1 LEGNTLN
8 IIEELPK
15 EFKPLIILGEIDG
28 YLHIYSFLD
37 DSTILALLDMAI
49 QSVDSSE
56 YDVKTTLLQ

>member
-1 LEGNTLN
+1 MS

-37 DSTILALLDMAI
+37 DEALSAILDMA
-49 QSVDSSE
+49 VDSVVSQQ
-56 YDVKTTLLQ
+56 YDVNTTLLQ